1 MDKTGQLSALIGDI
15 YDAAFDPAS
24 WPDVLHQVA
33 GFVGGSGGALFAQDT
48 VSQMGNSYYD
58 VGVDP
63 HYRESYFNT
72 YIKFNPMNAA
82 CAILDIGDVI
92 SNSSVVPHTEFLETR
107 FYKEWVQPQGWIDN
121 VVGAIERSPTS
132 TALVTVF
139 RHQRDGLADEGARQR
154 LRLLVPHLRRAVVIG
169 KVIDYQKAE
178 TATLADTLDGLAA
191 GAFLVDAAARIV
203 RVNAAGYAML
213 GAGELFR
220 AINGRLVAIEPQAER
235 TLADIV
241 ATAAS
246 GGAAIGIKGIAV
258 PLTTNSGQDYVAHVL
273 PLTSGARRKAGTSYA
288 AVAAIFVHKAALDV
302 HSPLELLAR
311 RFRLTPSELQVLLAV
326 VEVGGAPKVAETL
339 GIAENTVKTHLRRL
353 FEKTGTTRQAELV
366 KLVAAFSSQLL
377 S

>member
-33 GFVGGSGGALFAQDT
+33 SFVGGSGGSLFVRDGASKTGNAL
-48 VSQMGNSYYD
+48 YD
-58 VGVDP
+58 VGVDL

-72 YIKFNPMNAA
+72 YIKLDPMNAA
-82 CAILDIGDVI
+82 NAVLSAGEVI
-92 SNSSVVPHTEFLETR
+92 SNSSVISRTEFLRTR
-107 FYKEWVQPQGWIDN
+107 FYKEWVKPQGWVDN
-121 VVGAIERSPTS
+121 VVGAIEKSPTS
-132 TALVTVF
+132 IALVAVF
-139 RHQRDGLADEGARQR
+139 RGEREGLADEGARQR
-154 LRLLVPHLRRAVVIG
+154 LRLLLPHFRRAVLIG
-169 KVIDYQKAE
+169 KVINFQRAE
-178 TATLADTLDGLAA
+178 NATLADTLDALAA
-191 GAFLVDAAARIV
+191 ATFMVDAAARIV
-203 RVNAAGYAML
+203 HANAAGWAML
-213 GAGELFR
+213 GEGELFR
-220 AINGRLVAIEPQAER
+220 AVSGRLVAICSQAEQ

-241 ATAAS
+241 ATAA
-246 GGAAIGIKGIAV
+246 GGDAAIGISGVAV
-258 PLTTNSGQDYVAHVL
+258 PLTTGSGQDYVAHVL
-273 PLTSGARRKAGTSYA
+273 PLTSGARREAGTSYA